1 MTTPKQSIGLLRRLL
16 GTELLRLREA
26 AGLLQQDAAKCIG
39 KAPNKI
45 SRSEK
50 GQVGVD
56 KDDLEALLELYEAPE
71 KDRVWCRHLADGS
84 RVRRGRPSGETTL
97 YLGPKWFRAFRDLE
111 SGATEIM
118 DVCSE
123 IIPGILQ
130 TPAYTRAMYT
140 AQGFHPDDQ
149 QIEDTILIRSERKK
163 LLTSE
168 NPPSYYLVLSESALV
183 RRIGGQAIMAEQ
195 LRHLAD
201 LALLPCMTLQVIPFD
216 AQSYQHLATVFT
228 VFRFGRDM
236 GEDIVYIELFDDAAY
251 LDKPETVRKYPDLF
265 DRLRGVAL
273 GPVESR
279 NFVLGLAGRFAAN
292 PESDKR

>member
-1 MTTPKQSIGLLRRLL
+1 MTAPKQSIGLLRRLL

-26 AGLLQQDAAKCIG
+26 AGLLQQDAAKQIG

-56 KDDLEALLELYEAPE
+56 KDDLEALLDLYEAPE

-118 DVCSE
+118 EVRSE
-123 IIPGILQ
+123 IITGILQ
-130 TPAYTRAMYT
+130 TEAYTRAMFV
-140 AQGFHPDDQ
+140 AQGVHPEDQ
-149 QIEDTILIRSERKK
+149 IIEETILIRSERKK
-163 LLTSE
+163 ILTGE
-168 NPPSYYLVLSESALV
+168 DPPQYRFVLSESALR
-183 RRIGGQAIMAEQ
+183 RRIGGPDVMADQ

-201 LALLPCMTLQVIPFD
+201 LALLPSVTVQVVPFD
-216 AQSYQHLATVFT
+216 APSYQHLGTDFT

-236 GEDIVYIELFDDAAY
+236 GNDIVYIELFSDAAY
-251 LDKPETVRKYPDLF
+251 LDKPETVRQYPDLF
-265 DRLRGVAL
+265 ERLGGVAL
-273 GPVESR
+273 GPAESR
-279 NFVLGLAGRFAAN
+279 NFILGLINQSTAN
-292 PESDKR
+292 PSPTRG

>member
-1 MTTPKQSIGLLRRLL
+1 MTAPKQSIGLLRRLL

-26 AGLLQQDAAKCIG
+26 AGLLQQDAAKHIG

-56 KDDLEALLELYEAPE
+56 KDDLETLLDLYEAPE
-71 KDRVWCRHLADGS
+71 KDRVWCRHLADSS

-111 SGATEIM
+111 AGATEIM
-118 DVCSE
+118 DVSSE
-123 IIPGILQ
+123 IVPGILQ
-130 TPAYTRAMYT
+130 TPAYTKAMFA

-149 QIEDTILIRSERKK
+149 QIEDTILIRSERNK

-168 NPPSYYLVLSESALV
+168 NPPNYYFVLSESALV
-183 RRIGGQAIMAEQ
+183 RRIGSQAIMEEQ

-201 LALLPCMTLQVIPFD
+201 LALLPCITLQVIPFD

-279 NFVLGLAGRFAAN
+279 NFALALADRFAAT
-292 PESDKR
+292 ESDKR

>member
-26 AGLLQQDAAKCIG
+26 SGLLQQDAAKHIG

-56 KDDLEALLELYEAPE
+56 KDDLEALLDLYDAPE

-118 DVCSE
+118 EVRSE
-123 IIPGILQ
+123 IITGILQ
-130 TPAYTRAMYT
+130 TEAYTQAMFV
-140 AQGFHPDDQ
+140 AQGVHPQDQ
-149 QIEDTILIRSERKK
+149 LIEETILIRSERKK
-163 LLTSE
+163 LLTGE
-168 NPPSYYLVLSESALV
+168 HPPQYQFILSESAL
-183 RRIGGQAIMAEQ
+183 RRQIGGPQVMADQ
-195 LRHLAD
+195 LSHLAE
-201 LALLPCMTLQVIPFD
+201 LALLPSVTIQVVPFD
-216 AQSYQHLATVFT
+216 AQSYQHLGTDFT

-236 GEDIVYIELFDDAAY
+236 GNDIVYIELFSDAAY
-251 LDKPETVRKYPDLF
+251 LDKPETVRQYPDLF
-265 DRLRGVAL
+265 ERLRGVAL

-279 NFVLGLAGRFAAN
+279 NLIMGLANQPAAN
-292 PESDKR
+292 PTPTRG

>member
-26 AGLLQQDAAKCIG
+26 SGLLQQDAAKHIG

-56 KDDLEALLELYEAPE
+56 KDDLEALLDLYEAPE
-71 KDRVWCRHLADGS
+71 KDRVWCRHLASSS

-118 DVCSE
+118 EVCSE
-123 IIPGILQ
+123 IVTGILQ
-130 TPAYTRAMYT
+130 TEAYTRAMFV
-140 AQGFHPDDQ
+140 AQGVHPEDQ
-149 QIEDTILIRSERKK
+149 IIEETIVIRSQRKAI
-163 LLTSE
+163 LTSE
-168 NPPSYYLVLSESALV
+168 DPPQYRFVLSESAL
-183 RRIGGQAIMAEQ
+183 RRQIGDREVMVDQ
-195 LRHLAD
+195 LHHLAG
-201 LALLPCMTLQVIPFD
+201 LALLPSVTIQVVPFD
-216 AQSYQHLATVFT
+216 AQSYQHLGTDFT

-236 GEDIVYIELFDDAAY
+236 GDDIVYIELFEDAAY

-265 DRLRGVAL
+265 ERLRGVAL

-279 NFVLGLAGRFAAN
+279 NLIMGLANQSAAN
-292 PESDKR
+292 TTPTRG